1 MKAIILFVFILSLT
15 LFASEKVAGKSI
27 EKQNDEKKK
36 IRIEKQIKIE
46 MEREK
51 EYARKQSFYIDLEG
65 AKVNEESLKDVPV
78 LEIDDFDMDSTY
90 D

>member
-1 MKAIILFVFILSLT
+1 MKAIILFVFVLSSIL
-15 LFASEKVAGKSI
+15 FGSEKLTNI
-27 EKQNDEKKK
+27 ENEKQKK